1 MGPRTW
7 ILVISTGDL
16 QRVKRLPTNKIPDM
30 LQHLPIARRDRVPV
44 EEIRRVKFD
53 PDDEILRNA
62 LADFGDYP
70 TR

>member
-1 MGPRTW
+1 
-7 ILVISTGDL
+7 
-16 QRVKRLPTNKIPDM
+16 M
-30 LQHLPIARRDRVPV
+30 LQHLLIARRDRVPV